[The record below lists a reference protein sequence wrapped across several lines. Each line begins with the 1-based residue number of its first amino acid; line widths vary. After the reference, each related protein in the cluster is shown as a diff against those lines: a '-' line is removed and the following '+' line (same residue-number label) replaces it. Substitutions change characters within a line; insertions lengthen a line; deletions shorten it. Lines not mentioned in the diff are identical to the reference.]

1 MKTVTKVHKMLS
13 RYENI
18 TTIQRMWLKYEKC
31 DQGMKNETRV

>member
-1 MKTVTKVHKMLS
+1 MKNVTKVQKMLS

-31 DQGMKNETRV
+31 DQGMKNETCV

>member
-1 MKTVTKVHKMLS
+1 MKNVTKVQKMLS